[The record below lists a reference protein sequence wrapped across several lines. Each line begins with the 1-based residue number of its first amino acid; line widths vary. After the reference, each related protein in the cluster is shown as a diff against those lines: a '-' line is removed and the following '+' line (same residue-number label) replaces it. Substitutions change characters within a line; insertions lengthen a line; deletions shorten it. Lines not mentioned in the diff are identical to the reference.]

1 MAFTLPELAFTLP
14 EWVKTW
20 SQFFHP
26 IVQVTLL
33 GVAFY
38 TLYLGLQVRKMR
50 TAEGEEKKEL
60 AKGRFGPRHHQISAI
75 LMAILVLSAFG
86 GMGVT
91 YINYGKLILG
101 PHLIVGLTT
110 AGLIVSS
117 SSLVPFM
124 LRGNIAARNA
134 HVFLNVVVL
143 SLFSWQLITGL
154 QIVQKIVSRMT
165 EAAS

>member
-1 MAFTLPELAFTLP
+1 MPFTLP

-26 IVQVTLL
+26 VVQTILL
-33 GVAFY
+33 ATAFY

-60 AKGRFGPRHHQISAI
+60 AKGRYGPRHHKVSSI
-75 LMAILVLSAFG
+75 LMAVLVLSTFG
-86 GMGVT
+86 AMAVT

-110 AGLIVSS
+110 AGLIVTS

-124 LRGNIAARNA
+124 LKGNTTARNV
-134 HVFLNVVVL
+134 HVALNVVVL
-143 SLFSWQLITGL
+143 GLFSWQLITGI

-165 EAAS
+165 AS